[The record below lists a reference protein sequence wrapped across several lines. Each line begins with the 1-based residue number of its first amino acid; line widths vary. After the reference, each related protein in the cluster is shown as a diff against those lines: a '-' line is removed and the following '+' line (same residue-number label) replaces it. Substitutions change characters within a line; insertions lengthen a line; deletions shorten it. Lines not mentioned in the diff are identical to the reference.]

1 MFKPNM
7 FLNFHRSPDN
17 NWDAAATYAT
27 VDDAIAAVTKL
38 GGHNIRTSDQ
48 EKKYL
53 ANATKKAA
61 SESAKEERRILL
73 NGLDNSFKELTG
85 IEKENGMKTND
96 YISGLMKNM
105 MADNKTVKSDFEKFK
120 TDKLSESEA
129 AKEYKALNDKA
140 KTEFKT
146 TLAERDATIN
156 QYKSNE
162 FNFKVDLSVKDAM
175 NRISPTL
182 KKIDLIDD
190 AKEVRV
196 NKFYQNYK
204 IVEHEGA
211 LILHDKKDDS
221 PIIDP
226 TNGNPLSIFDVLSK
240 EFESLVDGD
249 RKQNGTGA
257 NNNQNKSVSKD
268 DLKLSLP
275 PEINTR
281 MALSDYIN
289 SGQLTFDG
297 NKIEPNSPLAS
308 KLFMIN
314 QYKEDGVTLM
324 PVK

>member
-1 MFKPNM
+1 M

-17 NWDAAATYAT
+17 TWDAEASYAT

-48 EKKYL
+48 EKEYL
-53 ANATKKAA
+53 ANATKNSS
-61 SESAKEERRILL
+61 SEAAKEERRMLL
-73 NGLDNSFKELTG
+73 TGLDNSFKELTG

-96 YISGLMKNM
+96 YITGLMKNM

-240 EFESLVDGD
+240 EFESLVDSD
-249 RKQNGTGA
+249 RHQNGTGA
-257 NNNQNKSVSKD
+257 KNKQNQTVSKD
-268 DLKLSLP
+268 DLKLTLP
-275 PEINTR
+275 AEINTR

-289 SGQLTFDG
+289 SGKLTFEG
-297 NKIEPNSPLAS
+297 NVIQPNSPLAS

-314 QYKEDGVTLM
+314 QYKEDGITLM